1 MWIPMPNRFLCSGS
15 GSTPSTVTMLKIL
28 QSLHCSLQGYLS
40 FFTCIMF
47 TIYKAL
53 NLSLF
58 CLTHQVDWRRSFI
71 TTHVNPYYDSF
82 VRWHFWTLKDGGKV
96 KFGKRCTLLCFI
108 YCESDILHFKY
119 GKEYML
125 VIWSISLVLLF
136 VPVSKIASIQG
147 LSVAACLY

>member
-1 MWIPMPNRFLCSGS
+1 MQRKWKHSF
-15 GSTPSTVTMLKIL
+15 
-28 QSLHCSLQGYLS
+28 HCYHAKDAPVFTLLTAGLLVLFYL
-40 FFTCIMF
+40 F

-119 GKEYML
+119 GKEYMI

-136 VPVSKIASIQG
+136 VPISKIASIQG
-147 LSVAACLY
+147 LFVAACLY